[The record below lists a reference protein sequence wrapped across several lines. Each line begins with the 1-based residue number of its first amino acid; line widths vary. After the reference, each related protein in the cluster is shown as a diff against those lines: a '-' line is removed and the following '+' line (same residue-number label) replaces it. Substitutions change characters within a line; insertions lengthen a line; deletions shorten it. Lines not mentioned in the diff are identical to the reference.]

1 MSGLD
6 ETQMRKA
13 LEGTDASWDT
23 LPLTRNNKDNR
34 NGAGHDRSQNSGN
47 MLVFPR
53 QVFHGLAVM
62 LVVSLGLL
70 LIELRSPGIA
80 QRTVRSLYGRHQQ
93 ASVAVN
99 NKNYYSPVPAPFLA
113 NKQARFAAVV
123 APTSE
128 PTVMTGELAFDA
140 TAPTSEPTEFK
151 DRMGS
156 FVVTEPTSE
165 PTEFRE
171 SKEALSMKLDASHPT
186 HEPTLFDA
194 DKIPKVGEPTS
205 EPTIF
210 FKEHHH
216 TSEPTTFQGQSG
228 EPTIFGQ
235 TSEPTVFGQTGEPTV
250 YGQSGEPTV
259 YGQTG
264 EPTVYGQSGE
274 PTVYGQSGEPTV
286 YGQSLEPTI
295 FGMHTAEPTVFMHDT
310 LNGDKEPTGEPTVFF
325 QEHHETHHHHH
336 VETDEPT
343 PEPSQPPHLN
353 TWGPTTLYSVAPTSD
368 PTIFPTP
375 EPTAAI

>member
-1 MSGLD
+1 MGNNMSGLD

-70 LIELRSPGIA
+70 LVELRSPGIA

-99 NKNYYSPVPAPFLA
+99 SKSCYSPVPAPFLA
-113 NKQARFAAVV
+113 NKQTRFAAVV

-128 PTVMTGELAFDA
+128 PTIMTESLSLDA
-140 TAPTSEPTEFK
+140 TSPTSEPTEYK

-156 FVVTEPTSE
+156 FMVNEPPSE
-165 PTEFRE
+165 PTEYRD
-171 SKEALSMKLDASHPT
+171 KHEAMQFQANSPT

-194 DKIPKVGEPTS
+194 NKIPKVGEPTS

-210 FKEHHH
+210 FREHHH
-216 TSEPTTFQGQSG
+216 TGEPTVFSQSN

-235 TSEPTVFGQTGEPTV
+235 TSEPTVYGQT
-250 YGQSGEPTV
+250 GEPTV

-274 PTVYGQSGEPTV
+274 P
-286 YGQSLEPTI
+286 
-295 FGMHTAEPTVFMHDT
+295 
-310 LNGDKEPTGEPTVFF
+310 
-325 QEHHETHHHHH
+325 
-336 VETDEPT
+336 
-343 PEPSQPPHLN
+343 
-353 TWGPTTLYSVAPTSD
+353 
-368 PTIFPTP
+368 
-375 EPTAAI
+375 

>member
-1 MSGLD
+1 MGNNMSGLD

-113 NKQARFAAVV
+113 NKKARFAAVV

-128 PTVMTGELAFDA
+128 PTVMTGELALDA

-235 TSEPTVFGQTGEPTV
+235 TSEPTVFGQSGEPTI

-259 YGQTG
+259 FGQH
-264 EPTVYGQSGE
+264 SF
-274 PTVYGQSGEPTV
+274 
-286 YGQSLEPTI
+286 EPTI
-295 FGMHTAEPTVFMHDT
+295 FGHDT
-310 LNGDKEPTGEPTVFF
+310 LDGRHAPTGEPTVFF

>member
-1 MSGLD
+1 MGA
-6 ETQMRKA
+6 QMRKA

-113 NKQARFAAVV
+113 NKQARFAVV

-128 PTVMTGELAFDA
+128 PTVMTGELALDA

-259 YGQTG
+259 YGQ
-264 EPTVYGQSGE
+264 
-274 PTVYGQSGEPTV
+274 
-286 YGQSLEPTI
+286 SLEPTI

-343 PEPSQPPHLN
+343 PEPSQPPHLR

-375 EPTAAI
+375 EPTASI

>member
-1 MSGLD
+1 MNGLD
-6 ETQMRKA
+6 EAQMRKA

-23 LPLTRNNKDNR
+23 LPLTRRNNDTNR
-34 NGAGHDRSQNSGN
+34 GAGNSRN
-47 MLVFPR
+47 SSSSNVLVFPR

-128 PTVMTGELAFDA
+128 PTVMTGELALDA

-156 FVVTEPTSE
+156 FVVNEPTSE
-165 PTEFRE
+165 PTEYRE
-171 SKEALSMKLDASHPT
+171 AKEAMEFKVHSHPT

-194 DKIPKVGEPTS
+194 DKIPKVHEPTS

-210 FKEHHH
+210 FREHRH
-216 TSEPTTFQGQSG
+216 TG
-228 EPTIFGQ
+228 EPTVFTQSG
-235 TSEPTVFGQTGEPTV
+235 EPTVFGQTGEPTV
-250 YGQSGEPTV
+250 FGQSGEPTV
-259 YGQTG
+259 FGQ
-264 EPTVYGQSGE
+264 
-274 PTVYGQSGEPTV
+274 
-286 YGQSLEPTI
+286 
-295 FGMHTAEPTVFMHDT
+295 
-310 LNGDKEPTGEPTVFF
+310 
-325 QEHHETHHHHH
+325 
-336 VETDEPT
+336 
-343 PEPSQPPHLN
+343 
-353 TWGPTTLYSVAPTSD
+353 
-368 PTIFPTP
+368 
-375 EPTAAI
+375 